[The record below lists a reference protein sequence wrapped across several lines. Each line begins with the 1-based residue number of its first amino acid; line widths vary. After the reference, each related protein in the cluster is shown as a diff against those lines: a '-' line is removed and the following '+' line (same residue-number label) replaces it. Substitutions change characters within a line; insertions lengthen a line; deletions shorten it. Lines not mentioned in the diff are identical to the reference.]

1 MPGPAPKRSAE
12 RTRTAAPKSGVA
24 RQGELRG
31 VKIPP
36 VDKNWNPRAK
46 EFYNSLK
53 TSGQADFYQN
63 SDWAY
68 ARIVCDYLTRW
79 YTNPKAMDMVNIEA
93 MMSKLGASEGARRS
107 VLRVEL
113 ELPEEEAPDA
123 QLYALNAYQTMLGVH
138 PDAAGTA

>member
-1 MPGPAPKRSAE
+1 MPGPAPKRAAE
-12 RTRTAAPKSGVA
+12 RTRTAPPKSGVA
-24 RQGELRG
+24 RHGELLA
-31 VKIPP
+31 VKVPP
-36 VDKNWNPRAK
+36 VDARWHPRAK
-46 EFYNSLK
+46 EFYKSLK

-79 YTNPKAMDMVNIEA
+79 YTTPKAMDMVNIEA
-93 MMSKLGASEGARRS
+93 MMSKLGASEGARRA

-113 ELPEEEAPDA
+113 GLPEEDAPDA

-138 PDAAGTA
+138 PDAASA

>member
-1 MPGPAPKRSAE
+1 MPGPAPKRASE
-12 RTRTAAPKSGVA
+12 RTRTAPPKSGVA
-24 RQGELRG
+24 RQGELRA

-36 VDKNWNPRAK
+36 PDKLWHRRAK
-46 EFYNSLK
+46 EFYNSLR

-79 YTNPKAMDMVNIEA
+79 YSNPRAMDMVNIEA

-123 QLYALNAYQTMLGVH
+123 ELYALASYQSMLGVH
-138 PDAAGTA
+138 PEAGTA